1 MTRLIAKLKTARNA
15 YKLEVKDKLALAY
28 AERQLAKGERLSGG
42 DFATGDDGH
51 VYEIVARP
59 EKLLHIDCP
68 APREAA
74 IVGYVLGNGH
84 VPAQIGKGFVRIVHV
99 PELEQ
104 VRRVFQQPPGGPARR
119 MHHAQD
125 PLVVGERGRVAGLPP
140 PRVRPRGLVEVLT
153 AREHEVLRLVADGRS
168 NAEIARRLFVEQST
182 VKTHLVHVY
191 RKLEVRSRT
200 QAVARAR
207 EFGLL
212 T

>member
-15 YKLEVKDKLALAY
+15 YKLEVKGQLALAY
-28 AERQLAKGERLSGG
+28 AERQLPQGESLRSG
-42 DFATGDDGH
+42 DLATGDDGH

-104 VRRVFQQPPGGPARR
+104 AFPSLGVKVSQVEAPFEPDLGGEP
-119 MHHAQD
+119 HHHHHD
-125 PLVVGERGRVAGLPP
+125 HDHDHH
-140 PRVRPRGLVEVLT
+140 
-153 AREHEVLRLVADGRS
+153 EHDHGHHHGHEHD
-168 NAEIARRLFVEQST
+168 
-182 VKTHLVHVY
+182 
-191 RKLEVRSRT
+191 
-200 QAVARAR
+200 
-207 EFGLL
+207 
-212 T
+212 